1 MHLTT
6 DPLSQPPPECITS
19 ASSSSGSQE
28 PTSAKPS
35 QQPSSPVRVR
45 TNFHG
50 RGYKPPPTNRYNN
63 HLNSSPPI
71 QPVSDT
77 ESESPSDQ
85 KSDNEANRSPVH
97 RIPQP
102 QLQQQQQQYRSPA
115 PPPMVVPVSS
125 SPAHRTDQFPTAP
138 YQAVRTQ
145 SLPFD
150 ESLGED
156 MEPPSLARTSVPS
169 QPLPTEINYRYTAP
183 RPLPESPERRYFSDP
198 DFGKRYM
205 VPAPRI
211 FDPIPYSPLWCGNL
225 NHTNS
230 GTRQMYARDTSPRH
244 YYPAAVSPAFQH
256 DLSYEE
262 FNIQKRSDLAP
273 AGANAA
279 LVGSLHANDK
289 EEEDSIFDFDDYE
302 KRRRKVKSKTRDRR
316 ERRSTHDD
324 TEDDTSIEASSPVN
338 NLAERSQAAWKRKQ
352 ARSAKSSSSSSPVPP
367 DFSRSAFAAAKGRTT
382 SPIQQ
387 RPVES
392 TNLSSPQYVRS
403 AASKM
408 TMSLSDSDYHRMAGS
423 ANAPH
428 VPAHPAV
435 SFGKNDTVHH
445 FEPDPD
451 PDEPDPDDTFDNGT
465 FAGRSLNS
473 EYTKSAESEVEDLI
487 KDIFMIGS
495 GKGNQPGRRKVKY
508 NPQVR
513 EKLRQQGQLHNST
526 DDDEEE
532 TLETV
537 EDDDYVPQKSSSE
550 ARRSSSMK
558 RKTRTTTTDSTT
570 ASYSA
575 EDVKEEDPFVTL
587 FTLVE
592 GGFAAMSTALG
603 LENQPRATCGAA
615 MRSLPPP
622 PKCQPSSARVQGFLS
637 YASDLLG
644 SNSSC
649 DNDVT
654 TEKDVADVHAI
665 ASPSLEED
673 IRLVDLAVQAARSM
687 HKLKG
692 FEFDESCDINIVSDI
707 KFSVVDLTMPFGLIF
722 QENEVGCW
730 ITKVLPGGNAEK
742 CATIQVGDQLAAIDG
757 VSAINLKVHEMA
769 QIVKS
774 KGVTLAESTVEL
786 TFLRYIGPLRPAMGS
801 LAEEGYEV
809 NAAEKTLQ
817 RVNNPSSSPQASPS
831 RSQKQ
836 PKSPL
841 KSPRRANNR
850 RDEDDDKRP
859 KSLSCRNDRRSV
871 DTEQLHPNAGRRK
884 LSRSASES
892 SLVVS
897 KSRNLRIQQGPPAS
911 PAPKERRLFR
921 LFGRKKQ

>member
-1 MHLTT
+1 VK
-6 DPLSQPPPECITS
+6 PPT
-19 ASSSSGSQE
+19 
-28 PTSAKPS
+28 
-35 QQPSSPVRVR
+35 QQPSSSLSSSPVRIR

-50 RGYKPPPTNRYNN
+50 RGYKPPPTTTTSRYHS
-63 HLNSSPPI
+63 HLHSSPAT
-71 QPVSDT
+71 QPMSDT

-85 KSDNEANRSPVH
+85 KSENEDNGSPVLR

-102 QLQQQQQQYRSPA
+102 QLQQLHQHQPQPYRSPA
-115 PPPMVVPVSS
+115 PHPRVMPVSS
-125 SPAHRTDQFPTAP
+125 SPAQRVDPFLSAP

-156 MEPPSLARTSVPS
+156 MEPPSLARSSLPS

-183 RPLPESPERRYFSDP
+183 LRPLPESPERRYFSDP
-198 DFGKRYM
+198 DFAQRYM

-225 NHTNS
+225 KHTNS
-230 GTRQMYARDTSPRH
+230 GTRQDTSPRRF
-244 YYPAAVSPAFQH
+244 YPAGPTFQQQQPMNNQYH
-256 DLSYEE
+256 PDLSYEE
-262 FNIQKRSDLAP
+262 FNIQKRRGL
-273 AGANAA
+273 GANATP
-279 LVGSLHANDK
+279 VGSSHLNDN
-289 EEEDSIFDFDDYE
+289 EEDDSIFDFDDYE
-302 KRRRKVKSKTRDRR
+302 KRRRKVKYKTRDRR
-316 ERRSTHDD
+316 ERRSAHDD

-338 NLAERSQAAWKRKQ
+338 NLSERSQAAWKRKQ

-367 DFSRSAFAAAKGRTT
+367 DHPHSAFSATKGRTT

-387 RPVES
+387 RAVVSP
-392 TNLSSPQYVRS
+392 NLSSPQYVRS

-408 TMSLSDSDYHRMAGS
+408 TMSMSDPDYHRMAGS

-495 GKGNQPGRRKVKY
+495 GKGNHPGRRKVKY

-513 EKLRQQGQLHNST
+513 EKLRTQGQLHNST

-537 EDDDYVPQKSSSE
+537 EDDDYVPPKSSSDE
-550 ARRSSSMK
+550 HRSSSMK
-558 RKTRTTTTDSTT
+558 RKKRTTTTDSTT

-592 GGFAAMSTALG
+592 GGFAAMTTALG
-603 LENQPRATCGAA
+603 LENQPRATCGAT
-615 MRSLPPP
+615 MRSLPAP
-622 PKCQPSSARVQGFLS
+622 PKCQPASARVQGFLS
-637 YASDLLG
+637 YATDLLG

-673 IRLVDLAVQAARSM
+673 IRLVDLAIQAARSM

-707 KFSVVDLTMPFGLIF
+707 KFSVVDLSMPFGLIF

-742 CATIQVGDQLAAIDG
+742 CGTIQVGDQLAAIDG

-817 RVNNPSSSPQASPS
+817 RVNAPSSSPQASPS

-836 PKSPL
+836 PKSPP

-850 RDEDDDKRP
+850 RDDDDDKRP
-859 KSLSCRNDRRSV
+859 KILSCRNDRRNV

-897 KSRNLRIQQGPPAS
+897 KSRNLRIQQGPPAN